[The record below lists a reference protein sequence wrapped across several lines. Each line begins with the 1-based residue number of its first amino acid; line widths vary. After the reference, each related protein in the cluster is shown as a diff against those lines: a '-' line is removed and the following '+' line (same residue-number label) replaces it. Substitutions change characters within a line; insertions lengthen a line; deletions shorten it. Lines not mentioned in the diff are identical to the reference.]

1 MKRNKLHYKAFNVKF
16 TDAADPDDP
25 YKLND
30 DTRHLGLV
38 VSRGTSIMV
47 ICSAEG
53 MEAIANPFLQD

>member
-1 MKRNKLHYKAFNVKF
+1 MF
-16 TDAADPDDP
+16 TDAADPNDP
-25 YKLND
+25 YKLTD